1 MQLSLFS
8 SCNNMQAH
16 PYLPIQPMQPHAT
29 PSMFANKAHATPVC
43 SPELEGAAP
52 ILPMATGAAV
62 EDVKG
67 TTAGTVASLGT
78 DTR

>member
-1 MQLSLFS
+1 MRALL
-8 SCNNMQAH
+8 
-16 PYLPIQPMQPHAT
+16 YLPNKPMHPL
-29 PSMFANKAHATPVC
+29 C

-62 EDVKG
+62 EEVKG